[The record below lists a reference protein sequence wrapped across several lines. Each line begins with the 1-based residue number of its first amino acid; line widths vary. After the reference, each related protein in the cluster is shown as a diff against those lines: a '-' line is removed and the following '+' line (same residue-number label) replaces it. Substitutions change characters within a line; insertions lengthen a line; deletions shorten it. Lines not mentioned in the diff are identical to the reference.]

1 MINRALTILKI
12 VRVFRINDIYKHF
25 LSVKD
30 KSQLERGIIRDAN

>member
-1 MINRALTILKI
+1 MINQTLTILI
-12 VRVFRINDIYKHF
+12 NVRVFRINDFYMHF